1 MSIQEIDFSKTLSD
15 DQVYETIM
23 ANYSNLSREWIFHQW
38 NWMNNVYSSFK
49 DHYKYM
55 IIISL
60 VEKTLQ
66 FYDQMQI
73 KYSYEE
79 YYSKSYQQI
88 EKFSITELCEK
99 LDLPK
104 ETVRRKVLELEK
116 DGVITRDKKKIII
129 DRKAF
134 PFVKPENQIK
144 FSAKYIYLVS
154 CALNKNKIY
163 SKKLDSKT
171 IENMIKKNFSL
182 CWRWFY
188 RMQIP
193 LIIGYHKF
201 MKEDGYQNPF
211 KTTEEI
217 KKELIMR
224 NSVTSKSKRG
234 KIHRNHNPNRLNHLQ
249 TKRTILVE
257 VVTDPKTGR
266 IIDRKGISIDALE
279 RSTLWEEDLP
289 FPRETC
295 KRLAKLMRN
304 QFKDGWYCEL
314 RISKTGKPSFKW
326 VPDKHKIYS
335 YEYRSSD

>member
-1 MSIQEIDFSKTLSD
+1 MSLQEIDFTKTLTD
-15 DQVYETIM
+15 DQVYESIM
-23 ANYSNLSREWIFHQW
+23 RNYSNLSKDWIFHQW

-73 KYSYEE
+73 QYSYDE
-79 YYSKSYQQI
+79 YYSKSYIQI

-116 DGVITRDKKKIII
+116 DGVITRSKKKIII

-134 PFVKPENQIK
+134 FYVRPENQIK
-144 FSAKYIYLVS
+144 FSSKYIHLVS
-154 CALNKNKIY
+154 QGLNRDQLY
-163 SKKLDSKT
+163 SKKIDTKT
-171 IENMIKKNFSL
+171 VENLIKKKFTL

-201 MKEDGYQNPF
+201 MKDLSTFHIWGTVSMNQVLNVQKHLETSSDQPPLDHF
-211 KTTEEI
+211 TT
-217 KKELIMR
+217 
-224 NSVTSKSKRG
+224 ND
-234 KIHRNHNPNRLNHLQ
+234 
-249 TKRTILVE
+249 ILLKNLGS
-257 VVTDPKTGR
+257 TT
-266 IIDRKGISIDALE
+266 GISAMSISDMTEIPRATIIRKCKYLIK
-279 RSTLWEEDLP
+279 EDLIKMNDKKQYVLTTMNFRKILP
-289 FPRETC
+289 YQTEIF
-295 KRLAKLMRN
+295 KFKAKFIRKVLN
-304 QFKDGWYCEL
+304 L
-314 RISKTGKPSFKW
+314 LVIS
-326 VPDKHKIYS
+326 
-335 YEYRSSD
+335 